1 MRPGRQRGIDV
12 ATASNWATFLTDGS
26 FFSLPHRRSV
36 EARKRVEVLASFL
49 PIRRTTTRL
58 CVLHH
63 LAKWSDTL
71 SIFLPFSPP
80 LLYVS
85 SWFLHFLAFF
95 EFNAFLLS
103 VAFSCFQLLSV
114 AFSCFQLLSAAFSCF
129 QLLPVASSCFRLVLL
144 LYFFPPIYHR
154 YSSAFFSFSLWL
166 SFPSSTF
173 VSLSLSL
180 SFSLSLSLSLLF
192 FLPSPL
198 HNFISQSKK
207 TNEMQLQ
214 FTLWLDW
221 K

>member
-129 QLLPVASSCFRLVLL
+129 QLLPVAFGWFYCCISSPRFIIDTLQHSFLFLCGSPFLRLHLFL
-144 LYFFPPIYHR
+144 
-154 YSSAFFSFSLWL
+154 
-166 SFPSSTF
+166 
-173 VSLSLSL
+173 
-180 SFSLSLSLSLLF
+180 SLSLSLSLSLPSF
-192 FLPSPL
+192 FLTFSSP
-198 HNFISQSKK
+198 
-207 TNEMQLQ
+207 
-214 FTLWLDW
+214 
-221 K
+221 